1 MVNIIPVPIIYNYC
15 ISTTVVTTMI
25 ATMVTIIM
33 IGTINANCYTGS
45 KCKIRWIISIIIRRI
60 IGYIGR

>member
-1 MVNIIPVPIIYNYC
+1 MVNIVPITIINDYC
-15 ISTTVVTTMI
+15 ISTTIVTTII

-33 IGTINANCYTGS
+33 IGTINTNSYTGS

-60 IGYIGR
+60 IGYIGW